1 MLGRR
6 PAPAGLSQGAQ
17 LVVMARW
24 PVPGRCKTRLAGG
37 IGVTRAAAVQ
47 QRLIEHT
54 LVVAAEARASLALTV
69 VVAVAGIGLV
79 AAERW
84 RPRLGC
90 DRIVTQG
97 QGGLGLRLQRQLLRA
112 LREEAGRVVLV
123 GSDLPDLCA
132 ADLLQAFDALE
143 RCDLV
148 LGPACDGG
156 YWLIG
161 LTGNHPALFSG
172 IAWGSDQVLQQTEQ
186 AASSLGL
193 VPRRLACRQD
203 LDRPC
208 DLRRWR

>member
-1 MLGRR
+1 
-6 PAPAGLSQGAQ
+6 
-17 LVVMARW
+17 V
-24 PVPGRCKTRLAGG
+24 
-37 IGVTRAAAVQ
+37 AAATIVAND
-47 QRLIEHT
+47 EHVMVGAH
-54 LVVAAEARASLALTV
+54 LHL
-69 VVAVAGIGLV
+69 
-79 AAERW
+79 
-84 RPRLGC
+84 
-90 DRIVTQG
+90 DRSM
-97 QGGLGLRLQRQLLRA
+97 LKAMLRLPTLSARESA